1 MTMEALWRWIGI
13 IRGGEMA
20 MAENDHDHMDV
31 LVKTKTGSYAGS
43 GTNGN
48 IFIKIKS
55 DKGHRSEDLK
65 LDVWWKDDFEQ
76 GQEGEYTPKNVEVC
90 PPVRELKLWRDDSC
104 PNDDWYCEFVSV
116 QIQPDSNGQTFHFP
130 VNRWLKAGDSLWLA
144 PGGCALPQDDS
155 HPQQRRE
162 ELQEMKERYASF
174 IPMEGLLPVLKTL
187 PPEEEFLEEQSRS
200 FERLKWTY
208 LLKDLPFLI
217 EDGRWESYDSINEA
231 FTSKRVPKGK
241 TNWKTDE
248 NFGSQRLT
256 GVNPTSIRLC
266 CEIPEGFGVTPAM
279 VEPFLQGLKLE
290 DAIKTK
296 RLYVVDHTIMKI
308 TSFVNIKAPRPMCAP
323 YAMFFVNSQK
333 DLVPVAIQLYPNER
347 EEKHPVFL
355 PNDPPNTWLMAKMW
369 FNCAD
374 GNYHEAVPHLGF
386 THLLIEAIALA
397 ARQNLSPSHP
407 ILRLLEPHF
416 IFLMVINQVARND
429 LLNDGGPLDKYT
441 QIGVQG
447 AFSLMQERLKTW
459 RLDVDGTL
467 PEDLKNRGVDNE
479 EDLPKYYYR
488 DDALPS
494 YHAIHDYVMSV
505 VDYFYDKDDNAVKLK
520 EDTEVQA
527 WAKALVDSG
536 IKGVPGNGS
545 FSTLDQLIQT
555 VTSII
560 FTSSVQH
567 AAVNF
572 MQWDQYGFV
581 PNMPLMLEGN
591 PPKTKATLTEQDVL
605 DALPGKYETV
615 EINLVTDLL
624 SERATQSLGNFE
636 VKYLQ
641 GDKLERV
648 VRKFQQALAT
658 IASDIEYENSACRFK
673 PYDYL
678 DPRKIPNAIS
688 I

>member
-1 MTMEALWRWIGI
+1 
-13 IRGGEMA
+13 
-20 MAENDHDHMDV
+20 MAEHENQKMDV
-31 LVKTKTGSYAGS
+31 LVKTKTGSYRGS

-48 IFIKIKS
+48 IFIQIKS
-55 DKGHRSEDLK
+55 DKGRRSQDLQ
-65 LDVWWKDDFEQ
+65 LDVWWQDDFEK
-76 GQEGEYTPKNVEVC
+76 GKEGEYKLKNVEAC
-90 PPVRELKLWRDDSC
+90 SPLRELKLWRDDSC

-116 QIQPDSNGQTFHFP
+116 QLQPDSNGPTSHFP
-130 VNRWLKAGDSLWLA
+130 VDRWLQAGDSLWLA
-144 PGGCALPQDDS
+144 PGGCVLPQDS
-155 HPQQRRE
+155 RHRQQRQE
-162 ELQEMKERYASF
+162 ELQEMKERYASYH
-174 IPMEGLLPVLKTL
+174 PVEGLLPVLREL
-187 PPEEEFLEEQSRS
+187 PPEEDFLKEQRRS
-200 FERLKWTY
+200 LVSTAAVL
-208 LLKDLPFLI
+208 LLKDLPILI
-217 EDGRWESYDSINEA
+217 KDGRWESYDSINEA
-231 FTSKRVPKGK
+231 FPPKRVPKGK
-241 TNWKTDE
+241 NGWKTDE

-256 GVNPTSIRLC
+256 GVNPTSIRLLTDL
-266 CEIPEGFGVTPAM
+266 PPKGFGVTAAM

-290 DAIKTK
+290 DAIKKK
-296 RLYVVDHTIMKI
+296 RLYIVDHSTMTVASYGNKI
-308 TSFVNIKAPRPMCAP
+308 EPRPTCAP
-323 YAMFFVNSQK
+323 YGLFFVNSKK
-333 DLVPVAIQLYPNER
+333 DLVPVAIQLDPND
-347 EEKHPVFL
+347 EKETYPVFL

-374 GNYHEAVPHLGF
+374 ASYHEAVPHLGF
-386 THLLIEAIALA
+386 THLLIEACALA

-407 ILRLLEPHF
+407 MLRLLEPHF
-416 IFLMVINQVARND
+416 IFMMAIND
-429 LLNDGGPLDKYT
+429 LAVKTLISPGGGLDRTT

-447 AFSLMQERLKTW
+447 SFSLIRLRLKTW

-488 DDALPS
+488 DDALPT
-494 YHAIHDYVMSV
+494 YHAIRNYVTAV
-505 VDYFYDKDDNAVKLK
+505 VKYFYGIDDNALNLK

-555 VTSII
+555 ITSII
-560 FTSSVQH
+560 FTASVQH

-591 PPKTKATLTEQDVL
+591 PPKTKAPLTEQDVL
-605 DALPGKYETV
+605 DALPGKTKTA
-615 EINLVTDLL
+615 EINLLTDVL
-624 SERATQSLGNFE
+624 SERATQPLGYFE

-641 GDKLERV
+641 GDKAERV

-658 IASDIEYENSACRFK
+658 IASDIEYENSSYRFK

-678 DPRKIPNAIS
+678 DPRQIPNAIS